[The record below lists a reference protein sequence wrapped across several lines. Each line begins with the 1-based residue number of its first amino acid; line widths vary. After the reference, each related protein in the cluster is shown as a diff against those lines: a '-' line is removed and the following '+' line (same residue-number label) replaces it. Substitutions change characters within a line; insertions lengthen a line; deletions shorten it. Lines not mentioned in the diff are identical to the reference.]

1 MRTNMLSIMNP
12 AFQSKKEISRQYNK
26 DRHVS
31 GLYHCT
37 TLTENQIDFLNDI

>member
-12 AFQSKKEISRQYNK
+12 AFQSKKEISHQYNI
-26 DRHVS
+26 S
-31 GLYHCT
+31 GLYNCT